1 MQAVTKSMLGG
12 SPLLTQ
18 GANQKEDLIVRVW
31 QPAPRLAADPPS
43 MGVPLGWLF
52 SRMLTSLREV

>member
-1 MQAVTKSMLGG
+1 MQAVTKRRLGG

-18 GANQKEDLIVRVW
+18 GANQKEDLIDRVW
-31 QPAPRLAADPPS
+31 QPAPRLTADPPS

-52 SRMLTSLREV
+52 SRKLTSLCGV

>member
-31 QPAPRLAADPPS
+31 QSALRLTADPPS

-52 SRMLTSLREV
+52 SRKLTSLCEV